1 MLDMIKNPE
10 NLDSPK
16 EVGFSKA
23 IAPIAFFF
31 SLLIYGLLIHPQW
44 VDHGRMLPLEVLV
57 LIAISFTSVYLLI
70 LGYSWDTIQ
79 KHIVKKVADSLPV
92 VFILFAIGVLIG
104 SWMVSGTIPMLIYY
118 GISMINPDWIYIFTF
133 IICIIFSLLT
143 GTSWGSAGTIGVVMM
158 GITQVYDA
166 NLAITAGA
174 VVGGSFFGDK
184 LSPLSDTTN
193 IASLATGVPLY
204 QHIHSML
211 FTTGPAAILA
221 ACLYIYLSPSLG
233 GDVMQG
239 GVENLEMVNGTLSD
253 ISSIF
258 NFNLLLLLPMVIVIY
273 GTVKKKSIFLTLLNS
288 SWVAMVLAFIF
299 QDFSLTD
306 VFMSFKSGFK
316 NTMSSAN
323 ISEDSSVLMILNR
336 GGLYNLIEGIVVSLL
351 VFTFIGVLDVINAIE
366 VSIKSLMK
374 LIKKRY
380 QLVASA
386 LTATW
391 ITNITTSNQYATS
404 FIIGSAFA
412 NKFDKLKVN
421 RKVLSRSIEDAG
433 TMMENLMP
441 WTPSGIFMLATLG
454 VHPFEYAP
462 YQFMSLINIAIA
474 YLFAFTGIACFYNKS
489 ETHGQKTVGE

>member
-1 MLDMIKNPE
+1 MIQTPE
-10 NLDSPK
+10 SPDHT
-16 EVGFSKA
+16 EAVSFSKA
-23 IAPIAFFF
+23 IGPIAFFF
-31 SLLIYGLLIHPQW
+31 LLLIYGLFIHPQW
-44 VDHGRMLPLEVLV
+44 VDKGKMLPLDVLV
-57 LIAISFTSVYLLI
+57 LIAISFTSAYLMI
-70 LGYSWDTIQ
+70 LGYSWDKIQ
-79 KHIVKKVADSLPV
+79 KHIVSKVSDSLPV
-92 VFILFAIGVLIG
+92 IFILFAIGVLIG

-133 IICIIFSLLT
+133 LICIVFSLLT
-143 GTSWGSAGTIGVVMM
+143 GTSWGSAGTIGVVML

-174 VVGGSFFGDK
+174 IVGGSFFGDK

-204 QHIHSML
+204 EHIHSMM

-221 ACLYIYLSPSLG
+221 ACVYIYLSPSLG
-233 GDVMQG
+233 GDVSQG
-239 GVENLEMVNGTLSD
+239 GIENMEMVNQTLMD
-253 ISSIF
+253 ISNIF
-258 NFNLLLLLPMVIVIY
+258 NFNILLLLPMAIVIY

-306 VFMSFKSGFK
+306 VFVSFKSGF
-316 NTMSSAN
+316 NTKMSSAP

-336 GGLYNLIEGIVVSLL
+336 GGLYNLIDGIVISLL

-366 VSIKSLMK
+366 VSIKSLMNK
-374 LIKKRY
+374 IKKRY
-380 QLVASA
+380 QVIVAA
-386 LTATW
+386 LSATW
-391 ITNITTSNQYATS
+391 VTNLTTSNQYATS

-412 NKFDKLKVN
+412 NKFDDLKVN

-441 WTPSGIFMLATLG
+441 WTPTGIFMAATLG
-454 VHPFEYAP
+454 IHPFDYAP
-462 YQFMSLINIAIA
+462 YQYLSLINIVIA
-474 YLFAFTGIACFYNKS
+474 YFFAFTGIACFYNTKKKKNGPQ
-489 ETHGQKTVGE
+489 EAA